1 MMNGKHARE
10 QRKGPFHI
18 SSHNS
23 CRALNISSHMYNA
36 VNRET
41 KNHKDEIQNKRVG
54 DSECEDL
61 IPSE

>member
-1 MMNGKHARE
+1 
-10 QRKGPFHI
+10 
-18 SSHNS
+18 
-23 CRALNISSHMYNA
+23 MYNA